1 MPSGIDR
8 RNLIQGLAQ
17 GELFEIDPTR
27 IQCGTRLISLNTR
40 AKCIGIRWFKENFGY
55 NVVE

>member
-17 GELFEIDPTR
+17 GELFEIGPTK

-40 AKCIGIRWFKENFGY
+40 VKCRGIRWSKENFGD